1 MEHFH
6 NEFAMTPDTASG
18 QTCLL
23 ILPRGF
29 YSFAQTLA
37 RGLKELGFETIIAN
51 DEYPENLFGKIIS
64 KLGLPLSHR
73 ITRRVLV
80 AQVLEGHRYD
90 LILLIKGRG
99 LDAETARLLNERART
114 VVGYHFDS
122 FRFDRGPARWCHSI
136 PRVCTFDYR
145 DAQEEGLALVEL
157 FTSMPPVDPLPQRS
171 YRVSAIMRN
180 HSERLTYLD
189 RVLRALE
196 GWGSGEVF
204 IHIFEANTLTFLAN
218 FARHPMLYLK
228 YRKFISRQALP
239 YDRYVDVL
247 KRSACTIDYAH
258 PRQTGITIRCFEALS
273 AGTRIITNNPSVLKS
288 PHFDGDN
295 AIVFTPDTPASA
307 LRQHL
312 QALPLAQPAPR
323 RRTVLDF
330 LRELIGVPG
339 TEPSGHEPSRQH
351 ITGAVAP

>member
-1 MEHFH
+1 
-6 NEFAMTPDTASG
+6 MTDAAPG
-18 QTCLL
+18 RNCLL

-29 YSFAQTLA
+29 YSFAQILA
-37 RGLKELGFETIIAN
+37 GGLKELGYTTTIAN

-64 KLGLPLSHR
+64 KLGLLLSHR

-80 AQVLEGHRYD
+80 TQVLEGHRYD

-99 LDAETARLLNERART
+99 LDAETAGLLKAHARS

-122 FRFDRGPARWCHSI
+122 FRFDRGPARWRHAL

-157 FTSMPPVDPLPQRS
+157 FSSMPLAPAAPERS

-180 HSERLTYLD
+180 HSERLVYLD
-189 RVLRALE
+189 RVLRAVD
-196 GWGSGEVF
+196 GIGTGGVF
-204 IHIFEANTLTFLAN
+204 IHIFEASRLTFLAN
-218 FARHPMLYLK
+218 FVRHPMLYLK
-228 YRKFISRQALP
+228 YRKFISRKALP

-247 KRSACTIDYAH
+247 ARSACTIDYAH

-273 AGTRIITNNPSVLKS
+273 AGTRIITNNPSVKKS
-288 PHFDGDN
+288 PLFGNDN
-295 AIVFTPDTPASA
+295 AIVFMADTPASE
-307 LRQHL
+307 LRQQM
-312 QALPLAQPAPR
+312 QALPRTQPAPR

-330 LRELIGVPG
+330 LRELIGA
-339 TEPSGHEPSRQH
+339 
-351 ITGAVAP
+351 GA